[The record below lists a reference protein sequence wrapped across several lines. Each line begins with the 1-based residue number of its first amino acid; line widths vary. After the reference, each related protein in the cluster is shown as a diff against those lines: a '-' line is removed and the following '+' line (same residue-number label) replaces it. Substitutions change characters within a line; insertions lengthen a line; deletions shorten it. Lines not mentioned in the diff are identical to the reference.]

1 MVDLPHRRTD
11 DGHFLSCGH
20 GEGEVGEYGAGGI
33 ICEGDVVE
41 ADEAA
46 VEVEGYEKE
55 TLSKRMEPPWRWRG
69 GAFGTSLGGGFSST
83 SLKRTSM
90 SRRFCLISRYID
102 PRKLSGRESWKIS
115 WLTMT
120 TSPTVIVPIHKKA
133 RSERK
138 EGGREGGG
146 NRKHTINDALCSQKH
161 RHGQCA

>member
-1 MVDLPHRRTD
+1 MVDLPHP
-11 DGHFLSCGH
+11 DGPTMATFFPAGTVKERLVKMGR
-20 GEGEVGEYGAGGI
+20 VGWYA
-33 ICEGDVVE
+33 
-41 ADEAA
+41 
-46 VEVEGYEKE
+46 KE

-102 PRKLSGRESWKIS
+102 PKKLSGRESWKIS

-133 RSERK
+133 RSELG
-138 EGGREGGG
+138 EGRREGGG